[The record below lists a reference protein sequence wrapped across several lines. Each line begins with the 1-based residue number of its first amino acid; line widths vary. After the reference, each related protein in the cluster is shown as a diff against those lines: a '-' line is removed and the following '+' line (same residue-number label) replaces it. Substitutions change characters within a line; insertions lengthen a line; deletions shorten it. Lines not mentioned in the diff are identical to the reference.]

1 LSKKYRVGNMGG
13 IRYSSKN
20 NLIVLCDTKSG
31 DFTDKIDHE
40 FGLIAYTGEG
50 RIGDQKMTGGN
61 RRIYESGGQKT
72 RIFYFVES
80 ESSGGK
86 RGALDKNYRYFGQV
100 KYVRHIIK
108 TENDIHGNPRKTIK
122 FLLQKIRPVSVL
134 EPTVTTTKKSG
145 GHKLKSCPICKKK
158 VCSRLKK
165 GTEKYWRVLGHKLKS
180 CPICR
185 KKVCSRLSKGHK
197 LKSCPIC
204 KKKVCSR
211 LGKLQSGEYVMSQ
224 GKLRWKKK

>member
-1 LSKKYRVGNMGG
+1 MRKETDRVFSNNELSKKYKVGNMGG

-122 FLLQKIRPVSVL
+122 FLLQKNRLVQTTKSRDDNISVL
-134 EPTVTTTKKSG
+134 EPTKAEIGKFISTVTTTKKSG

-158 VCSRLKK
+158 VCSSFGKRDRKVLDGLGAQAKVMFHMQ
-165 GTEKYWRVLGHKLKS
+165 EKSLY
-180 CPICR
+180 
-185 KKVCSRLSKGHK
+185 
-197 LKSCPIC
+197 
-204 KKKVCSR
+204 
-211 LGKLQSGEYVMSQ
+211 
-224 GKLRWKKK
+224 